1 MTTTVHLV
9 RHVPH
14 ALQGRVQVGRM
25 GGVEVAEGSPA
36 RFKALGRRF
45 GRETLA
51 AVYASPIDR
60 TQQTAHAIADP
71 AGLPVQT
78 REDLNEIDVGEWT
91 GRTFEELADDAT
103 YQNWNSSRSLA
114 RCPGGESMLE
124 AQVRMLRWL
133 EMVRSDHPDQTV
145 VAVSH
150 GDPIKSILLYLLGL
164 PLDAYGRIEIEP
176 ASVSTVVVG
185 GVQDPWGAK
194 LIRLNEP
201 SGETASA

>member
-1 MTTTVHLV
+1 MTTVVHLV

-14 ALQGRVQVGRM
+14 EHQGRIQVGRM
-25 GGVEVAEGSPA
+25 GDVAVAKGSPA
-36 RFKALGRRF
+36 RFEALGRRF
-45 GRETLA
+45 ARETLA

-71 AGLPVQT
+71 AGLPVFT

-91 GRTFEELADDAT
+91 GRAFDDILADPI
-103 YQNWNSSRSLA
+103 YQHWNSSRSLA

-124 AQVRMLRWL
+124 VQVRMLRWL
-133 EMVRSDHPDQTV
+133 EMVRSDHPDQAV

-164 PLDAYGRIEIEP
+164 PLDAYGRLEVEP

-185 GVQDPWGAK
+185 GAHDPWGAK

-201 SGETASA
+201 SSEIPVE

>member
-1 MTTTVHLV
+1 VTTVVHLV

-14 ALQGRVQVGRM
+14 EHQGRIQVGRM

-36 RFKALGRRF
+36 RFEALGRRF
-45 GRETLA
+45 AREDLA

-71 AGLPVQT
+71 AGLPVLT

-91 GRTFEELADDAT
+91 GRTFEEIKADPTHDH
-103 YQNWNSSRSLA
+103 WNSARSLA

-124 AQVRMLRWL
+124 VQVRMLRWL
-133 EMVRSDHPDQTV
+133 EMVRSDHPDQAV

-164 PLDAYGRIEIEP
+164 PLDAYDRIEVEP

-185 GVQDPWGAK
+185 GVDDPWGAR

-201 SGETASA
+201 TSEIPAE

>member
-1 MTTTVHLV
+1 MTTTVHFV

-36 RFKALGRRF
+36 RFAALGRRF
-45 GRETLA
+45 GRERLA

-71 AGLPVQT
+71 AGLTVHT

-91 GRTFEELADDAT
+91 GRTFEELATDPA
-103 YQNWNSSRSLA
+103 YAHWNGTRSLA

-124 AQVRMLRWL
+124 VQVRMLRWL
-133 EMVRSDHPDQTV
+133 EMVRSDHPDQAV
-145 VAVSH
+145 AAVSH
-150 GDPIKSILLYLLGL
+150 GDPIKAVLLYLLGL
-164 PLDAYGRIEIEP
+164 PLDAYGRIEVEP
-176 ASVSTVVVG
+176 ASISTVVVG
-185 GVQDPWGAK
+185 GVADPWGAK

-201 SGETASA
+201 SDETASA

>member
-1 MTTTVHLV
+1 
-9 RHVPH
+9 
-14 ALQGRVQVGRM
+14 M
-25 GGVEVAEGSPA
+25 GGVSVAEGSPA
-36 RFKALGRRF
+36 RFAALGRRF
-45 GRETLA
+45 AREDLA

-71 AGLPVQT
+71 AGLTVQT

-91 GRTFEELADDAT
+91 GRTFDDIKSDPT
-103 YQNWNSSRSLA
+103 YENWNSSRSLA

-124 AQVRMLRWL
+124 VQVRMLRWL

-145 VAVSH
+145 AAVSH
-150 GDPIKSILLYLLGL
+150 GDPIKSVLLYLLGL
-164 PLDAYGRIEIEP
+164 PLDAYDRVEIEP

-185 GVQDPWGAK
+185 GVLDPWGAK

-201 SGETASA
+201 SSEIPTE

>member
-14 ALQGRVQVGRM
+14 EHQGRIQVGRM
-25 GGVEVAEGSPA
+25 GGVAVAEGSPA
-36 RFKALGRRF
+36 RFQALGRRF
-45 GRETLA
+45 KRESLA

-71 AGLPVQT
+71 AGVSVQT

-91 GRTFEELADDAT
+91 GRTFEDLADDLT
-103 YQNWNSSRSLA
+103 YQHWNSSRGLA

-124 AQVRMLRWL
+124 VQVRMLRWL

-145 VAVSH
+145 AAVSH

-164 PLDAYGRIEIEP
+164 PLDAYGRIEVEP
-176 ASVSTVVVG
+176 ASISTVVVG
-185 GVQDPWGAK
+185 GVLDPWGAK

-201 SGETASA
+201 SSEIAAE